1 MRQKLN
7 LSVEIREKKTLSG
20 AAKRQG
26 LILKSYSILHCEA
39 STFAHFSH
47 PTKHFCLHPSL
58 SLLIYVMDKD
68 GSSPEFAVI
77 LPNYCNK
84 IREMP
89 YSENLQFSSFSA
101 RFACCLRIRKF
112 HQIAEFVIINFSS
125 IHQREPP
132 SPLFLWGS
140 EENMKQ

>member
-47 PTKHFCLHPSL
+47 PTKHFGSIPL

-101 RFACCLRIRKF
+101 RFACCLRTRKF

-132 SPLFLWGS
+132 FPLYFVGIRG
-140 EENMKQ
+140 KT